1 MIVKFE
7 NFEKHSENYRSFRFF
22 LFYGQN
28 YGKVCECADLI
39 KIFKD
44 VKKDF
49 EIINL
54 FSDEIKKE
62 NLSRIFLESSTPNIF
77 GSKTFLCFHLNNEKI
92 NKELISI
99 ISRETN
105 KDLIV
110 VLKCNQLSPRSS
122 LRSFFENNDNAI
134 SVACYEEGE
143 KEKRIYINNFLNNE
157 GVKVSES
164 LIDFLSNNLSNQRLE
179 IKSELEKIIILY
191 KSAPVKKFLQSSV
204 SFISESLDNDD
215 TKFIFSLASK
225 EKKGFVKN
233 YNKFTDY
240 GSNNV
245 RLITYLLEHF
255 FRLLVVKIKIS
266 EGIDIG
272 SAIKQLRPPI
282 FFKNLPEFR
291 KQINMFSTSELKLVI
306 KKLFISKQEHI
317 QGRWA
322 SSSSFIINL
331 LLFLSSKFS
340 LKNS

>member
-7 NFEKHSENYRSFRFF
+7 DFEKNPENYRSFRFF

-28 YGKVCECADLI
+28 YGKVSECANLV
-39 KIFKD
+39 KGLKD

-49 EIINL
+49 EVINF

-62 NLSRIFLESSTPNIF
+62 NLSRIFNESSTPNIF
-77 GSKTFLCFHLNNEKI
+77 GSKTFLCFHLSSEKI
-92 NKELISI
+92 SKEIITFISKG
-99 ISRETN
+99 TN

-122 LRSFFENNDNAI
+122 LRSFFENNDDSI
-134 SVACYEEGE
+134 SVACYEESE
-143 KEKRIYINNFLNNE
+143 KEKRIYIHNFLNNE

-164 LIDFLSNNLSNQRLE
+164 LINLLSNSLSNQRLE
-179 IKSELEKIIILY
+179 IKSELEKMIILH
-191 KSAPVKKFLQSSV
+191 KSVPEKKSFQNSL

-215 TKFIFSLASK
+215 TRFIFSLVSK
-225 EKKGFVKN
+225 EKKEFVKN

-240 GSNNV
+240 GSDNI

-272 SAIKQLRPPI
+272 SAIKQLRPSI
-282 FFKNLPEFR
+282 FFKNLAEFR
-291 KQINMFSTSELKLVI
+291 QQLKIFSISELRFVI
-306 KKLFISKQEHI
+306 KKLLISKQEFIH
-317 QGRWA
+317 GKW
-322 SSSSFIINL
+322 SSSSTFMLNL
-331 LLFLSSKFS
+331 ILFLSSKLS
-340 LKNS
+340 PRNS